1 MFLCFGTGCPAA
13 SFDDLWKQ
21 VEKYE
26 RQDLPKSAYK
36 VVGQIAAKAD
46 KERQKGQQMAA
57 LLYGCK
63 LRQDIVPDSFYS
75 DIMKLERLKRQT
87 ADEVQRAVLA
97 SVLGELYEDNAN
109 RNRNYSDRTDAHP
122 DSIRE
127 WSWEQFMK
135 VSSEN
140 YLLSMA
146 RPDLLAAAKA
156 ADYMPFVEKG
166 KDAGYFGGDL
176 LNVIGRRAVQARANK
191 GEGSYVLD
199 TVYARMLAVYRAQGN
214 REAELLVSVDSVAFA
229 LERGDVELAGQTG
242 GLSPEETER
251 VVLQSPAYKAYER
264 LLSCFGDLPLS
275 AEVYLGM
282 LDLEVTPG
290 TKVAW
295 AEEGYAKYKAY
306 PRAKELLNRK
316 RQLEAPFVF
325 LRFPAEV
332 YPGVPNGYVV
342 EHRNVA
348 GMSLSWYQLPDGFPK
363 AYARRAEYRKDEAAY
378 ARKYGVL
385 RKTDRLNWQSQP
397 AFLQVE
403 DTFRLA
409 CPGVLLCGGRE
420 GRRCGFIRRQDGGFF
435 PCFTFR
441 GGGRGLAGQH
451 EPLHGSRCAN
461 WCSRAVRHRG
471 VVCRKGRG
479 LLHADGCRGKGQME
493 LRGLQEKT
501 CRPLQPFHK
510 SEERRRPL

>member
-13 SFDDLWKQ
+13 GFDDLWKQ

-36 VVGQIAAKAD
+36 VVEQIAAKAD

-87 ADEVQRAVLA
+87 TDEVQRAVLA
-97 SVLGELYEDNAN
+97 SVLGDLYEDNAG

-127 WSWEQFMK
+127 WSREQFMK
-135 VSSEN
+135 VASEN
-140 YLLSMA
+140 YQLSMA

-176 LNVIGRRAVQARANK
+176 LNVIGRRAVQAMAGK
-191 GEGSYVLD
+191 DEGSCVDD
-199 TVYARMLAVYRAQGN
+199 TVCARMLAVYRAQGN
-214 REAELLVSVDSVAFA
+214 REAELLISIDSIAFA
-229 LERGDVELAGQTG
+229 IERDNVELVEQTM

-251 VVLQSPAYKAYER
+251 VVLQSSACKAYER
-264 LLSCFGDLPLS
+264 LLSRFGDLPLS
-275 AEVYLGM
+275 VEVYLHM

-290 TKVAW
+290 TMVAW
-295 AEEGYAKYKAY
+295 VEEGYAKYKAY
-306 PRAKELLNRK
+306 PRAKELLNWK
-316 RQLEAPFVF
+316 RRLEAPSVS
-325 LRFPAEV
+325 LRFPVEV
-332 YPGVPNGYVV
+332 YPGVPNEYVV
-342 EHRNVA
+342 EHRNVS
-348 GMSLSWYQLPDGFPK
+348 GMSLSWYQLPEGYPE
-363 AYARRAEYRKDEAAY
+363 AEARRAEYRKDEAAY

-385 RKTDRLNWQSQP
+385 RKTERLDWQAQP
-397 AFLQVE
+397 AFRQVE

-409 CPGVLLCGGRE
+409 CPGVGY
-420 GRRCGFIRRQDGGFF
+420 F
-435 PCFTFR
+435 
-441 GGGRGLAGQH
+441 
-451 EPLHGSRCAN
+451 
-461 WCSRAVRHRG
+461 
-471 VVCRKGRG
+471 VVVGK
-479 LLHADGCRGKGQME
+479 ADGVASSDGKMVAS
-493 LRGLQEKT
+493 LRASRFEVVAGDLPT
-501 CRPLQPFHK
+501 ARA
-510 SEERRRPL
+510 SAR

>member
-229 LERGDVELAGQTG
+229 LERGDVELAGQPG

-385 RKTDRLNWQSQP
+385 LS
-397 AFLQVE
+397 L
-403 DTFRLA
+403 
-409 CPGVLLCGGRE
+409 
-420 GRRCGFIRRQDGGFF
+420 I
-435 PCFTFR
+435 
-441 GGGRGLAGQH
+441 H
-451 EPLHGSRCAN
+451 I
-461 WCSRAVRHRG
+461 
-471 VVCRKGRG
+471 
-479 LLHADGCRGKGQME
+479 
-493 LRGLQEKT
+493 
-501 CRPLQPFHK
+501 
-510 SEERRRPL
+510 